1 MNIRLILESQ
11 KFDHGVEQMVSCMQV
26 VKFHEDHQHL
36 FEFYKYYLNK
46 EIFIPVTLSSMAAIF
61 FIVQL

>member
-26 VKFHEDHQHL
+26 VKGDG
-36 FEFYKYYLNK
+36 KATVRRNVAK
-46 EIFIPVTLSSMAAIF
+46 A
-61 FIVQL
+61 

>member
-26 VKFHEDHQHL
+26 VKLDEGHHHL
-36 FEFYKYYLNK
+36 S
-46 EIFIPVTLSSMAAIF
+46 FINVI
-61 FIVQL
+61 